1 MKILLTKITPF
12 ALAIISF
19 IIISL
24 AYFSPVLEG
33 KKLFQND
40 IKHFTGMAK
49 EVNDFRKNNDEAE
62 PYWTN
67 AAFGGMPTYNLSSK
81 YPNNYIKKLDSLLR
95 FLPRPAD
102 YLFLYF
108 FSFFIL
114 LSVLKVDYKLA
125 ILGSL
130 AFGFST
136 YYIII
141 LGVGHN
147 AKAHAIAYMPM
158 VLAGILMAL
167 QRKYL
172 WGFVLTAIAMGLEIN
187 AGHPQMTYYLLFTVL
202 ILGIIYLF
210 DAFKEN
216 QLPAFGKSI
225 GILTMAVILAVGVNA
240 TSLLATKEYVSYS
253 TRGKS
258 ELTINPDGSPKE
270 TSNGLSK
277 DYITTYSYGIP
288 ETFNLMIPRFMG
300 GGNYENVG
308 YESNIYNFIKDKTD
322 PRQAKQ
328 FAENAPMYW
337 GKQPIVEAPAY
348 IGAILVFLFVL
359 GIFLVKGKMKKWLAA
374 AVIFSILMS
383 WGKNFGFLTNFFID
397 YVPMYNKFRAVS
409 SIQVI
414 AELAIPLLGILALK
428 ELFSKENSSEN
439 KLKALKTS
447 YYIIGG
453 LALIFT
459 LFGSSLFAFEGLRDA
474 NYDKMLPG
482 LLDAIIEDRKT
493 IFFSDSLKSFILISV
508 SAGFLWLVI
517 KEKLKQNIAVLV
529 LGGLILFD
537 LVSVDRR
544 YVNNEDFL
552 SAKKVDIPF
561 VASEVDKEILKDK
574 GYYRVANYV
583 GDPMNDGGTSY
594 FHKSIGGYHAAK
606 MGKYQE
612 LFDFQ
617 ISKNNIEVL
626 NMLNTKYFIF
636 EDGSQRTAMQ
646 QNPDANGN
654 AWFVNTLKVVENA
667 NEEIKALD
675 SLDTKNVA
683 VINKNSISEKFKT
696 QYTIDSLANIELTS
710 YSANKLKYISKSNL
724 DQFVVFSEIY
734 YKNGWNAYIDGVL
747 KTHYNVNYVLRGLE
761 IPKGEHVIEFKFEPS
776 VIKKGNTI
784 TLVSYAFLLLIPIG
798 WFYYEKKKTS

>member
-33 KKLFQND
+33 KKIFQND

-49 EVNDFRKNNDEAE
+49 EVNDFRKEKDSE

-108 FSFFIL
+108 LSFFIL
-114 LSVLKVDYKLA
+114 LTVLKVEYKLA

-202 ILGIIYLF
+202 ILGIIYLI
-210 DAFKEN
+210 DAFKEK
-216 QLPAFGKSI
+216 QLPSFIKSI
-225 GILTMAVILAVGVNA
+225 GVLAIAVILAVGINA

-258 ELTINPDGSPKE
+258 ELTINPDGTPKE
-270 TSNGLSK
+270 ASNGLSK

-308 YESNIYNFIKDKTD
+308 YESNIYTFLKDKTD

-348 IGAILVFLFVL
+348 IGVILVFLFVL
-359 GIFLVKGKMKKWLAA
+359 GMFLVKGKLKKWLVG

-428 ELFSKENSSEN
+428 EWFSKENSSEN

-447 YYIIGG
+447 FYIIGG
-453 LALIFT
+453 LALVFT

-482 LLDAIIEDRKT
+482 LLDAIIEDRKAV
-493 IFFSDSLKSFILISV
+493 FFADSLNAFILVSL
-508 SAGFLWLVI
+508 SAGVLWLFI
-517 KEKLKQNIAVLV
+517 IGKLKRNIVVL
-529 LGGLILFD
+529 LIGGMILFD

-552 SAKKVDIPF
+552 SAKKIDKPF
-561 VASEVDKEILKDK
+561 IASEVDIEILKDK
-574 GYYRVANYV
+574 SYFRVANYV

-612 LFDFQ
+612 LFDFH

-636 EDGSQRTAMQ
+636 EDASQRTAMQ

-654 AWFVNTLKVVENA
+654 VWFVKDIKVVSSA

-675 SLDTKNVA
+675 SLVSKGEA
-683 VINKNSISEKFKT
+683 VINKNNISEEFKT
-696 QYTIDSLANIELTS
+696 KYAIDSLARIELTS
-710 YSANKLKYISKSNL
+710 YDANDLKYESNSSV
-724 DQFVVFSEIY
+724 DQFAVFSEIY
-734 YKNGWNAYIDGVL
+734 YEKGWNAYIDGVL
-747 KTHYNVNYVLRGLE
+747 KPHYNVNYVLRGLE
-761 IPKGEHVIEFKFEPS
+761 IPAGNHIIEFKFEPT
-776 VIKKGNTI
+776 VVKTGTTI
-784 TLVSYAFLLLIPIG
+784 TLVSYAFLLLIPFG
-798 WFYYEKKKTS
+798 WFFYEKRKKTN